1 MTDVVV
7 QVAEFLAEKTK
18 HTMGTDMFY
27 YQMPTEVD
35 VCAVVQRT
43 RSNRTVLPVFDAG
56 VHALRIA
63 ARAASSTAAYAAA
76 QELYEA
82 LEATED
88 LLDGDQ
94 PGFIELKE
102 TRAQVTLYDA
112 PQFQEQDQQGR
123 KVFEFY
129 ALLTTKR

>member
-7 QVAEFLAEKTK
+7 QVAEYLADNVGLI
-18 HTMGTDMFY
+18 MGGDMFY
-27 YQMPTEVD
+27 YQMPTEVNT
-35 VCAVVQRT
+35 CAVVQRT
-43 RSNRTVLPVFDAG
+43 KSGRAVPAVIDAG

-63 ARAASSTAAYAAA
+63 TRAPTSTEAYEMA
-76 QELYEA
+76 QGLYEA
-82 LEATED
+82 LDAVDDETVS
-88 LLDGDQ
+88 DQ
-94 PGFIELKE
+94 PGFIELEE

-123 KVFEFY
+123 KVFEFF